1 MESMDRDSG
10 NGGGGGIVSI
20 LGRGGGNGPLGL
32 WGRPADTVGRA
43 VTGWLTEW
51 RRCRLINPAASGIIY

>member
-1 MESMDRDSG
+1 MGSMDRDSG
-10 NGGGGGIVSI
+10 NGGEIVSI

-43 VTGWLTEW
+43 VMGWLTEW
-51 RRCRLINPAASGIIY
+51 RRGRLINPAASGIIY